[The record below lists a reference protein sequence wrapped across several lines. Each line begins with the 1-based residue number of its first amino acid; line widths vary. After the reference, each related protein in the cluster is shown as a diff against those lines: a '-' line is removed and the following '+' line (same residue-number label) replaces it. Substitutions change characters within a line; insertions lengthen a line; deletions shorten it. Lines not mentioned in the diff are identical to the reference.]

1 MAFFQTY
8 SLSNG
13 QRRQNPRALID
24 AYGNDR
30 TCGSTLN
37 KVISTSWQNT
47 EEQEFDWKDMNRPPV
62 LPAPRPCPLKNPVR
76 NPSESINVANSTIV
90 SHGFPNFE
98 NNDISKRNLLHQLPN
113 QPAGPSQF
121 SYMKVNPVTCPVVPL
136 FPPAGGLHAPTQMIP
151 HPNSTSPSL
160 SSQQPSFGYSNLIN
174 SLLAQGVISLANQ
187 APKQVTKSILS
198 SIYSLLL
205 FIHQIIKILC

>member
-98 NNDISKRNLLHQLPN
+98 NNDISKRNLMHQLPN
-113 QPAGPSQF
+113 QPAGLISSSNPLSKLKRKKKLRLSLGHFCREICFVCEGISSILTQKF
-121 SYMKVNPVTCPVVPL
+121 SVFALQHLVLYLVC
-136 FPPAGGLHAPTQMIP
+136 I
-151 HPNSTSPSL
+151 
-160 SSQQPSFGYSNLIN
+160 Y
-174 SLLAQGVISLANQ
+174 
-187 APKQVTKSILS
+187 LS
-198 SIYSLLL
+198 SIR
-205 FIHQIIKILC
+205 

>member
-1 MAFFQTY
+1 
-8 SLSNG
+8 
-13 QRRQNPRALID
+13 
-24 AYGNDR
+24 
-30 TCGSTLN
+30 LN

-47 EEQEFDWKDMNRPPV
+47 EEQEFDWKDMNRPTICFSTEKPVTVAPRMMFPCLTPNIEYRPPV

-90 SHGFPNFE
+90 SRGFLNFE

-121 SYMKVNPVTCPVVPL
+121 SFMKVNPVTCPVVPL
-136 FPPAGGLHAPTQMIP
+136 FPPAGGLHAPIQMIH
-151 HPNSTSPSL
+151 HPNYTSPSL

>member
-1 MAFFQTY
+1 
-8 SLSNG
+8 
-13 QRRQNPRALID
+13 
-24 AYGNDR
+24 
-30 TCGSTLN
+30 LN

-47 EEQEFDWKDMNRPPV
+47 EEQEFDWKDMNRPTIGFSTEKPVPVAARMMFPCLTPNIEYRPPV

-205 FIHQIIKILC
+205 FIHQVIKILC